1 MTVSVPLFGAISE
14 IVMGDDWFAEDGVS
28 VPLFGAIS
36 EIQVA
41 FLFAQRE
48 V

>member
-1 MTVSVPLFGAISE
+1 MQKVSVPLFGAISE

-36 EIQVA
+36 EIA
-41 FLFAQRE
+41 LKDSINRH
-48 V
+48 